1 MGNSISPYC
10 PPFFSRWKREGGT
23 RRQGLL
29 YSHATTI
36 EAFHVHES
44 TCVPFCVAFRVSSK
58 KRSYLFSSFF
68 CSLREKIRHFLSL
81 NYCCIFFP
89 GFMFI
94 VLPVWVLFH
103 FIFSVTLGSFI
114 FLPTDRGGEC
124 LHIILW
130 KSGNSPS

>member
-81 NYCCIFFP
+81 ITAAFSFLVSCLLSCLYGSYSILSFPSLSALLFFFP
-89 GFMFI
+89 QIGAG
-94 VLPVWVLFH
+94 
-103 FIFSVTLGSFI
+103 SVST
-114 FLPTDRGGEC
+114 
-124 LHIILW
+124 
-130 KSGNSPS
+130 